1 MPTESLVLVDS
12 CAIHLEAVCCH
23 LLNISRDKVRDKA
36 GEQPIVSHLYIAVV
50 GMGAL
55 HLAIAE
61 SRL

>member
-1 MPTESLVLVDS
+1 VPTESLVLVDS

-23 LLNISRDKVRDKA
+23 LLNSSRGKVRDKA

>member
-1 MPTESLVLVDS
+1 MLSS
-12 CAIHLEAVCCH
+12 AQHH

-50 GMGAL
+50 GMGSL